1 MSSKDAKTS
10 SGRGLLA
17 FAVAALIG
25 FGAVYAVLP
34 RSDNAAEPDKPA
46 ASAPATSPAAAG
58 ADGAAAAK
66 GSGKMVAFVKKA
78 TPQELPDITF
88 SDGEGKALKLT
99 DFKGKTVLLNLW
111 ATWCAPCRQEMPS
124 LDRLQQ
130 ALGSEKFEVVALSL
144 DRQGIA
150 ASKKFLDDVG
160 AKALKLYV
168 DETAKQGLALKLVG
182 MPTTILI
189 NKDGLEVG
197 RLAGEAEWDSEDAK
211 ALIQG
216 VM

>member
-1 MSSKDAKTS
+1 MSSSNAGRTS
-10 SGRGLLA
+10 GLWVFALA
-17 FAVAALIG
+17 AVAG
-25 FGAVYAVLP
+25 FGAVYLVLP
-34 RSDNAAEPDKPA
+34 RSDNATPQETAAASPPSEPA
-46 ASAPATSPAAAG
+46 ATT
-58 ADGAAAAK
+58 K

-78 TPQELPDITF
+78 APQELPDITF
-88 SDGEGKALKLT
+88 TDGEGKDLKLS
-99 DFKGKTVLLNLW
+99 DFKGRTVLLNLW
-111 ATWCAPCRQEMPS
+111 ATWCAPCRQEMPA

-130 ALGSEKFEVVALSL
+130 ALGSDKFEVVALSL

-150 ASKKFLDDVG
+150 ASKKFLDEVG

-168 DETAKQGLALKLVG
+168 DATAKQGLALKIVG

-189 NKDGLEVG
+189 DKDGREVG

-211 ALIQG
+211 ALIKG